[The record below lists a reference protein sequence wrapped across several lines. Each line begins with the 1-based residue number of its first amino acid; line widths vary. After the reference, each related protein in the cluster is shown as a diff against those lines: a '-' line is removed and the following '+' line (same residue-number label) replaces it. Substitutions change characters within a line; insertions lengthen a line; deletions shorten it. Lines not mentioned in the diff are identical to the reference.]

1 MRNLCLFAAALLVL
15 PLVAPAATADIT
27 VPGTQGISVEN
38 EIEFGPF
45 ADFTYGRHVVVEGDT
60 LSEIAKQKL
69 GSAQRW
75 QEIQKLNPDVKAD
88 NLKPGTKL
96 RLPPKRAPAAV
107 QGEAKAPTRP
117 PLWHF
122 FADPGPSAFGDEYVA
137 LVHGDKLPR
146 HRYGT
151 GIFAIRG
158 DQLPAFTK
166 AYQKAKQAAKREDG
180 RENGGYLGQLLKDWA
195 EQDGFAVGASSF
207 SGRSSVSEG
216 SPVRK
221 ELRRW
226 QITGISGNKI
236 MVKKLEVKSLDGNG
250 EPVRGMAGLFGM
262 NGLLL
267 LLGFA
272 ALMGLVFLARRRP
285 EEFQIPVA
293 SS

>member
-1 MRNLCLFAAALLVL
+1 MRTLCLFAAALLVL
-15 PLVAPAATADIT
+15 PLAAPAATADIT

-60 LSEIAKQKL
+60 LSEIAKQTL

-88 NLKPGTKL
+88 NLKPGTEL

-107 QGEAKAPTRP
+107 QREAAAPKAL

-122 FADPGPSAFGDEYVA
+122 FADPGPSAFGDEYIA
-137 LVHGDKLPR
+137 LVHGDKLPK

-151 GIFAIRG
+151 SLFAVRG
-158 DQLPAFTK
+158 DQLAAFEK
-166 AYQKAKQAAKREDG
+166 AYKDG
-180 RENGGYLGQLLKDWA
+180 GDERGRLGKLLKDWA
-195 EQDGFAVGASSF
+195 EQDGFAIAASSF
-207 SGRSSVSEG
+207 QGRSSVNEG
-216 SPVRK
+216 SPIRS

-226 QITGISGNKI
+226 QITGITGNKI
-236 MVKKLEVKSLDGNG
+236 MVKKLDVKSFDEKG
-250 EPVRGMAGLFGM
+250 EAVKGLAGLFGM

-267 LLGFA
+267 LLAFA

-293 SS
+293 SP